1 LPYDRSEVSR
11 WILKHVFWFED
22 LELEAKENI
31 GVVATFFTLF
41 VLLVRFRFFGKKWSE
56 AAYHRVNKN
65 YLNGMFFSAAILLF
79 LALGFPFK
87 IPGLEWMVEYIG
99 PLRQFRGLGR
109 FVWAYY
115 YVINIIAFYAIWNYS
130 TRFKGFKNKYLG
142 FKWVIALAPL
152 AILLFESYDFQR
164 IKPIKLIP
172 NYAKRSIAANG
183 PDHWLNK
190 VDFSKFQAI
199 MPLPYYHIGSEN
211 MLLEIN
217 YWLYKKVY
225 YTALHTGVPDI
236 GVFLSRTP
244 LGETSKSIQ
253 LALTPFEPSAILD
266 DFPDNRP
273 IALLIE
279 PKELETI
286 KGQYAHLLEHAVL
299 VYDSPELRIMSVN
312 LESIRAYPKFLAN
325 LVRTEMLKGPLVPV
339 GNPWMSNVANSKYYY
354 QSYDSLT
361 TTDLIF
367 QGKGAYVGKFTD
379 TTDLFNGYLPKG
391 RYRFSVWLK
400 SDRDMNINPGIWF
413 EEKETTSK
421 VVVKS
426 QHEGPLLSVKGII
439 QGWGLVDLGFEV
451 VGDHSNVRVFIEPR
465 AIKGNF
471 YLDEVLLQSDQYYLY
486 RDEPKWVV
494 RNNYWYKLE

>member
-1 LPYDRSEVSR
+1 
-11 WILKHVFWFED
+11 
-22 LELEAKENI
+22 
-31 GVVATFFTLF
+31 
-41 VLLVRFRFFGKKWSE
+41 
-56 AAYHRVNKN
+56 
-65 YLNGMFFSAAILLF
+65 
-79 LALGFPFK
+79 
-87 IPGLEWMVEYIG
+87 
-99 PLRQFRGLGR
+99 LGR

-421 VVVKS
+421 AVVKS

-439 QGWGLVDLGFEV
+439 QGWGLVDLGLEV

-471 YLDEVLLQSDQYYLY
+471 YLDEVLLKSDEFYLY